1 MIAVANI
8 ISASSA
14 GASMVES
21 FYTLE
26 SLEANHSVGFLT
38 KRCGI
43 VMTQIAERRF
53 ESQPIS
59 LTQWLVLI
67 WLTQR
72 PHASPTELS
81 THLGHD
87 MGALTRVVD
96 ELQRAGMVRR
106 DRAQHDRR
114 AVEIAITAVGRR
126 AALAGKRLMVELLN
140 ELVAPYSK
148 AEVDTLISLLQRLL
162 LRLQDAAQLSTPSD
176 REGAASSQRD
186 NRRAARVGLGL
197 RTPRRESRRKALE

>member
-1 MIAVANI
+1 MPQQ
-8 ISASSA
+8 
-14 GASMVES
+14 
-21 FYTLE
+21 FYTPE
-26 SLEANHSVGFLT
+26 SLEANNSVGFLI

-53 ESQPIS
+53 ESQAIS
-59 LTQWLVLI
+59 FTQWMALM

-96 ELQRAGMVRR
+96 ELEREGMVRR
-106 DRAQHDRR
+106 DRSETDRR
-114 AVEIAITAVGRR
+114 AVQIAITPQGRR
-126 AALAGKRLMVELLN
+126 VAHAGKMLLVDLLN
-140 ELVAPYSK
+140 ELLVPYSK

-162 LRLQDAAQLSTPSD
+162 LRMQDAAQLSTPSD
-176 REGAASSQRD
+176 PQSTASSPRS
-186 NRRAARVGLGL
+186 NRNSARTSPKQP
-197 RTPRRESRRKALE
+197 RTTHREPRRKTLE